1 MFGAGVSA
9 TLALRTRHDVL
20 ELVFQFDESLLPGL
34 PCTPGGGGGD
44 VLRPR
49 LFRDQRGELLLETRQ
64 GASEFEGGLK

>member
-20 ELVFQFDESLLPGL
+20 ELVFQFDESLLPIL
-34 PCTPGGGGGD
+34 PCTSGGAGGD

-49 LFRDQRGELLLETRQ
+49 MFRDQRGEPLLETRQ
-64 GASEFEGGLK
+64 GASEVKGGLK